1 MLKWKL
7 NQINNSLLSLLQK
20 TNLLFKACKNHY
32 TTLIMATTNLE
43 KMRNIGIMAHI
54 DAGKTTTTERILYYT
69 GKIHKIGEIDD
80 GQATMDWMA
89 QEQERG
95 ITICSAATTTYWK
108 DHQINII
115 DTPGHVDF
123 TAEVERSL
131 RVLDGAVAVICAVD
145 GVQPQTETVWKQADE
160 FAVPRLCFMNKM
172 DRIGADFFGSMADV
186 AEKFGVETLALQ
198 IPIGEGQDFEG
209 VIDLLNM
216 KEIRWHEDDEGET
229 FDITDVDSSRL
240 AQAQEWREKLVET
253 VAGSDDAL
261 MEIYL
266 EGGEITVDQ
275 LKKAIRAGTISRAFV
290 PFVMGSARHNQG
302 VQPLIDAVI
311 DYLPSPLDIPPAKGI
326 RIKKDEEESVDV
338 PTDPSKMPLGLVFKI
353 QYDREMG
360 PLCYVR
366 MYSGKIQAGTQIF
379 NINKK
384 KRERVNRILRMHANK
399 SEPCDS
405 VSAGDIAVFIGLKL
419 AQTGDSIGTEAFPIL
434 LEQPKF
440 PQPVISVALEPESM
454 SEKDKMNETLEI
466 LSREDPTFTSHEDA
480 ETGQLI
486 ISGMGEL
493 HLDVLVTRMRD
504 DFGVKC
510 NVGAPQVTYRES
522 VSGSAE
528 ATEEFSRVLAGKE
541 NTAGL
546 TITVEQRE
554 QGSGNSFEITCRHA
568 EVPDEIIESIKSGFM
583 SALNSGIRYGYPCTD
598 IGVKVTAIK
607 YDELTSSTFAF
618 EACAAQVF
626 DKACTAA
633 NPVILEPVMN
643 VDIQCP
649 KEFVGPASSQLSQR
663 GGNIMGQDSKAT
675 GEIIHAQAPMANMFG
690 FTTNLRS
697 ATKGRASFSMEFSHF
712 QLKVGGLGQLK
723 AVSCQLLAVIFQEN
737 ILNFKP

>member
-1 MLKWKL
+1 MAA
-7 NQINNSLLSLLQK
+7 NSLD
-20 TNLLFKACKNHY
+20 
-32 TTLIMATTNLE
+32 

-160 FAVPRLCFMNKM
+160 FNVPRLCFMNKM
-172 DRIGADFFGSMADV
+172 DRIGADFFGSMEDV
-186 AEKFGVETLALQ
+186 KEKFGVETLALQ
-198 IPIGEGQDFEG
+198 IPIGQGPDFEG
-209 VIDLLNM
+209 VIDLLQM
-216 KEIRWHEDDEGET
+216 KEIRWHEEDEGET
-229 FDITDVDSSRL
+229 FDVTDVSSERL
-240 AQAQEWREKLVET
+240 AEAQSWREKLIET
-253 VAGSDDAL
+253 VAGCDDAL

-266 EGGEITVDQ
+266 EGGEISVEQ
-275 LKKAIRAGTISRAFV
+275 LKKAIRSGTINRSYV

-311 DYLPSPLDIPPAKGI
+311 DYLPCPTDIPAAKGI
-326 RIKKDEEESVDV
+326 RVKKDQEEAVEIPCDV
-338 PTDPSKMPLGLVFKI
+338 SKMPLGLVFKI

-366 MYSGKIQAGTQIF
+366 MYSGKIQTGSQIF

-384 KRERVNRILRMHANK
+384 KRERVNRILRMHTNK

-405 VSAGDIAVFIGLKL
+405 ISAGDIGVFIGLKL
-419 AQTGDSIGTEAFPIL
+419 AQTGDTIGTEAFTVL

-522 VSGSAE
+522 VSSSAQ
-528 ATEEFSRVLAGKE
+528 ASEEFNKVLAGKE
-541 NTAGL
+541 NVAGL
-546 TITVEQRE
+546 TISVEQRE
-554 QGSGNSFEITCRHA
+554 TGSGNSYEVTCKHA
-568 EVPDEIIESIKSGFM
+568 EVPQEIMDAIQ
-583 SALNSGIRYGYPCTD
+583 SGIMSSLSSGIKYGYPCTD
-598 IGVKVTAIK
+598 IAVKVTQID
-607 YDELTSSTFAF
+607 YNELTASTFAF

-626 DKACTAA
+626 DKACNAA

-643 VDIQCP
+643 VDISCP

-663 GGNIMGQDSKAT
+663 GGNIMGQDSKAS

-697 ATKGRASFSMEFSHF
+697 ATQGRASFSMEFSHF
-712 QLKVGGLGQLK
+712 QLKAGGL
-723 AVSCQLLAVIFQEN
+723 N
-737 ILNFKP
+737 TY

>member
-1 MLKWKL
+1 
-7 NQINNSLLSLLQK
+7 
-20 TNLLFKACKNHY
+20 
-32 TTLIMATTNLE
+32 MALD

-69 GKIHKIGEIDD
+69 KKIHKIGEIDD

-131 RVLDGAVAVICAVD
+131 RVLDGAIAVICAVD

-160 FAVPRLCFMNKM
+160 FNVPRLCFMNKM
-172 DRIGADFFGSMADV
+172 DRIGADFFASMDDV
-186 AEKFGVETLALQ
+186 HEKFGVETLALQ
-198 IPIGEGQDFEG
+198 IPIGQGADFEG
-209 VIDLLNM
+209 VIDLLTM
-216 KEIRWHEDDEGET
+216 KEIRWNADDDGET
-229 FDITDVDSSRL
+229 FEFSDIDSSRL
-240 AQAQEWREKLVET
+240 EEAQTWREKLVDT
-253 VAGSDDAL
+253 VAGSDDDLA
-261 MEIYL
+261 EIYL
-266 EGGEITVDQ
+266 EGGEITIDQ
-275 LKKAIRAGTISRAFV
+275 LKAAIRKGTINRAFV
-290 PFVMGSARHNQG
+290 PFVMGSARRNQG
-302 VQPLIDAVI
+302 VQPLIDAII
-311 DYLPSPLDIPPAKGI
+311 DYLPSPTEIPAAKGI
-326 RIKKDEEESVDV
+326 HVKKDKQEDV
-338 PTDPSKMPLGLVFKI
+338 TVPCDPSKMALGLVFKI

-366 MYSGKIQAGTQIF
+366 MYSGKIQAGTQIY

-384 KRERVNRILRMHANK
+384 KRERVNRILRMHADK
-399 SEPCDS
+399 SEAMDS

-419 AQTGDSIGTEAFPIL
+419 AQTGDTIGSETFTVL
-434 LEQPKF
+434 LEQPTF

-454 SEKDKMNETLEI
+454 SERDKMNETLKI
-466 LSREDPTFTSHEDA
+466 LSCEDPTFTYHDDA

-493 HLDVLVTRMRD
+493 HLDVLVTRMKD

-522 VSGSAE
+522 ISSSAE
-528 ATEEFSRVLAGKE
+528 ATEEFNKVLGGKE

-546 TITVEQRE
+546 TIKVEPRE
-554 QGSGNSFEITCRHA
+554 QGSGNLYTCK
-568 EVPDEIIESIKSGFM
+568 VKQNNIPDEIMQAIESGFR
-583 SALNSGIRYGYPCTD
+583 SSLDSGIRYGYPCVD
-598 IGVKVTAIK
+598 MAVTVTKID
-607 YDELTSSTFAF
+607 YNELTSTTFAF
-618 EACAAQVF
+618 EACAAAVF
-626 DKACTAA
+626 DKACSAA
-633 NPVILEPVMN
+633 NPEILEPVMN
-643 VDIQCP
+643 VDISCP
-649 KEFVGPASSQLSQR
+649 KEFVGPAGSQLSQR
-663 GGNIMGQDSKAT
+663 GGSIMGQDSKTT

-697 ATKGRASFSMEFSHF
+697 ATQGRASFSMEFSHF
-712 QLKVGGLGQLK
+712 QIKVGGLGN
-723 AVSCQLLAVIFQEN
+723 AY
-737 ILNFKP
+737 

>member
-1 MLKWKL
+1 M
-7 NQINNSLLSLLQK
+7 
-20 TNLLFKACKNHY
+20 
-32 TTLIMATTNLE
+32 TLD

-80 GQATMDWMA
+80 GQATMDWMQ

-95 ITICSAATTTYWK
+95 ITICSAATTTDWK
-108 DHQINII
+108 GYQINII

-160 FAVPRLCFMNKM
+160 FNVPRLGFMNKM
-172 DRIGADFFGSMADV
+172 DRIGADFFGSMDDV
-186 AEKFGVETLALQ
+186 HEKFGVDCLALQ
-198 IPIGEGQDFEG
+198 IPIGQGPDFEG
-209 VIDLLNM
+209 VIDLLKM
-216 KEIRWHEDDEGET
+216 KEIRFEGDEGENVVESEI
-229 FDITDVDSSRL
+229 DASRL
-240 AQAQEWREKLVET
+240 DMANEWREKLVEM
-253 VAGSDDAL
+253 VAGADDAL
-261 MEIYL
+261 MELYL
-266 EGGEITVDQ
+266 DGKEITVEQ
-275 LKKAIRAGTISRAFV
+275 LKKAIREGTINRSYV
-290 PFVMGSARHNQG
+290 PFIMGSARHNQG
-302 VQPLIDAVI
+302 VQPLIDAVV
-311 DYLPSPLDIPPAKGI
+311 DYLPCPTDVPAAKGI
-326 RIKKDEEESVDV
+326 KIKKDQQEDV
-338 PTDPSKMPLGLVFKI
+338 EVPCDATKMPLGLVFKI

-366 MYSGKIQAGTQIF
+366 MYSGKLQSGTQIY
-379 NINKK
+379 NVNKK
-384 KRERVNRILRMHANK
+384 KRERVNRILRMHADK
-399 SEPCDS
+399 SEPMDNLQ
-405 VSAGDIAVFIGLKL
+405 AGDIAVFIGLKL
-419 AQTGDSIGTEAFPIL
+419 AQTGDTIGSEAFTVL

-510 NVGAPQVTYRES
+510 QVGAPQVTYRES
-522 VSGSAE
+522 VSGT
-528 ATEEFSRVLAGKE
+528 ATESEEFSRVLAGKE

-546 TITVEQRE
+546 TIEVSQRE
-554 QGSGNSFEITCRHA
+554 QGSGNSFEIGCKTS
-568 EVPDEIIESIKSGFM
+568 EIPDEIIDSIKNGFL
-583 SALNSGIRYGYPCTD
+583 SALNSGIKYGYPCTD
-598 IGVKVTAIK
+598 VGVKVTKID
-607 YDELTSSTFAF
+607 YNELTSTTFAF
-618 EACAAQVF
+618 EACASQVF
-626 DKACTAA
+626 DKACNSA

-643 VDIQCP
+643 VDISCP

-663 GGNIMGQDSKAT
+663 GGNIMGQDSKST
-675 GEIIHAQAPMANMFG
+675 GEVIHATAPMANMFG

-697 ATKGRASFSMEFSHF
+697 ATQGRASFSMEFSHF
-712 QLKVGGLGQLK
+712 QLKVGGL
-723 AVSCQLLAVIFQEN
+723 ASF
-737 ILNFKP
+737 

>member
-1 MLKWKL
+1 MAA
-7 NQINNSLLSLLQK
+7 NSLD
-20 TNLLFKACKNHY
+20 
-32 TTLIMATTNLE
+32 

-160 FAVPRLCFMNKM
+160 FNVPRLCFMNKM
-172 DRIGADFFGSMADV
+172 DRIGADFFGSMEDV
-186 AEKFGVETLALQ
+186 KEKFGVETLALQ
-198 IPIGEGQDFEG
+198 IPIGQGPDFEG
-209 VIDLLNM
+209 VIDLLQM
-216 KEIRWHEDDEGET
+216 KEIRWHEEDEGET
-229 FDITDVDSSRL
+229 FDVTDVSSERL
-240 AQAQEWREKLVET
+240 AEAQSWREKLIET
-253 VAGSDDAL
+253 VAGCDDAL

-266 EGGEITVDQ
+266 EGGEISVEQ
-275 LKKAIRAGTISRAFV
+275 LKKAIRSGTINRSYV

-311 DYLPSPLDIPPAKGI
+311 DYLPCPTDIPAAKGI
-326 RIKKDEEESVDV
+326 RVKKDQEEAVEIPCDV
-338 PTDPSKMPLGLVFKI
+338 SKMPLGLVFKI

-366 MYSGKIQAGTQIF
+366 MYSGKIQTGSQIF

-405 VSAGDIAVFIGLKL
+405 ISAGDIGVFIGLKL
-419 AQTGDSIGTEAFPIL
+419 AQTGDTIGTEAFTVL

-522 VSGSAE
+522 VSSSAQ
-528 ATEEFSRVLAGKE
+528 ASEEFNKVLAGKE
-541 NTAGL
+541 NVAGL
-546 TITVEQRE
+546 TISVEQRE
-554 QGSGNSFEITCRHA
+554 TGSGNSYEVTCKHA
-568 EVPDEIIESIKSGFM
+568 EVPQEIMDAIQ
-583 SALNSGIRYGYPCTD
+583 SGIMSSLSSGIKYGYPCTD
-598 IGVKVTAIK
+598 IAVKVTQID
-607 YDELTSSTFAF
+607 YNELTASTFAF

-626 DKACTAA
+626 DKACNAA

-643 VDIQCP
+643 VDISCP

-663 GGNIMGQDSKAT
+663 GGNIMGQDSKAS

-697 ATKGRASFSMEFSHF
+697 ATQGRASFSMEFSHF
-712 QLKVGGLGQLK
+712 QLKAGGL
-723 AVSCQLLAVIFQEN
+723 N
-737 ILNFKP
+737 TY

>member
-1 MLKWKL
+1 M
-7 NQINNSLLSLLQK
+7 S
-20 TNLLFKACKNHY
+20 
-32 TTLIMATTNLE
+32 LE

-108 DHQINII
+108 NYQINII

-160 FAVPRLCFMNKM
+160 FNVPRICFMNKM
-172 DRIGADFFGSMADV
+172 DRIGADFFGSMEDV
-186 AEKFGVETLALQ
+186 QQKFCIEPLALQ
-198 IPIGEGQDFEG
+198 IPIGEGPDFEG
-209 VIDLLNM
+209 VIDLLKM
-216 KEIRWHEDDEGET
+216 KELRWSEQDEGET
-229 FDITDVDSSRL
+229 ITESDISAERL
-240 AQAQEWREKLVET
+240 SDAKKWHDKLVET
-253 VAGSDDAL
+253 VAASDDNL

-266 EGGEITVDQ
+266 EGGEISVEQIKT
-275 LKKAIRAGTISRAFV
+275 AIRNGTINRTFV

-302 VQPLIDAVI
+302 VQPLIDAIV
-311 DYLPSPLDIPPAKGI
+311 DYLPCPTDVPAAKGI
-326 RIKKDEEESVDV
+326 KFKKDEQENIEIPCDV
-338 PTDPSKMPLGLVFKI
+338 SKMPLGLVFKI

-366 MYSGKIQAGTQIF
+366 MYSGKISSGTQIF
-379 NINKK
+379 NVNKK
-384 KRERVNRILRMHANK
+384 KQERVNRILRMHADK
-399 SEPCDS
+399 SEPMDS
-405 VSAGDIAVFIGLKL
+405 LSAGDIAVFIGLKL
-419 AQTGDSIGTEAFPIL
+419 AQTGDTIGSEAFNVL

-454 SEKDKMNETLEI
+454 SEKDKMNETLAI

-522 VSGSAE
+522 VSGKAE
-528 ATEEFSRVLAGKE
+528 SSEEYSRVLAGKE

-546 TITVEQRE
+546 KISVEQRE
-554 QGSGNSFEITCRHA
+554 QGSGNSYEVCCKHSDVPEEIMA
-568 EVPDEIIESIKSGFM
+568 AIESGFK
-583 SALNSGIRYGYPCTD
+583 SALDSGIKYGYPCTD
-598 IGVKVTAIK
+598 VGVKVLEIS
-607 YDELTSSTFAF
+607 YNELTSTTFAF

-626 DKACTAA
+626 DKACNLA

-643 VDIQCP
+643 VDISCP

-663 GGNIMGQDSKAT
+663 GGSIMGQDSKVS

-697 ATKGRASFSMEFSHF
+697 ATQGRASFSMEFSHF
-712 QLKVGGLGQLK
+712 QIKAGGLT
-723 AVSCQLLAVIFQEN
+723 SY
-737 ILNFKP
+737 

>member
-1 MLKWKL
+1 
-7 NQINNSLLSLLQK
+7 
-20 TNLLFKACKNHY
+20 
-32 TTLIMATTNLE
+32 
-43 KMRNIGIMAHI
+43 MRNIGIMAHI

-108 DHQINII
+108 NYQINII

-160 FAVPRLCFMNKM
+160 FNVPRICFMNKM
-172 DRIGADFFGSMADV
+172 DRIGADFFGSMEDV
-186 AEKFGVETLALQ
+186 QQKFGIEPLALQ
-198 IPIGEGQDFEG
+198 IPIGEGPDFEG
-209 VIDLLNM
+209 VIDLIKM
-216 KEIRWHEDDEGET
+216 KELRWSEEDEGET
-229 FDITDVDSSRL
+229 ITESEILAERL
-240 AQAQEWREKLVET
+240 SDAQKWHDKLVES
-253 VAGSDDAL
+253 VAASDDNL

-266 EGGEITVDQ
+266 EGGEISVEQIKTS
-275 LKKAIRAGTISRAFV
+275 IRNGTINRTFV

-302 VQPLIDAVI
+302 VQPLIDAIV
-311 DYLPSPLDIPPAKGI
+311 DYLPCPTDVPAAKGI
-326 RIKKDEEESVDV
+326 KFKKDEQENIEIPCDV
-338 PTDPSKMPLGLVFKI
+338 SKMPLGLVFKI

-366 MYSGKIQAGTQIF
+366 MYSGKISSGTQIF
-379 NINKK
+379 NVNKK
-384 KRERVNRILRMHANK
+384 KRERVNRILRMHADK
-399 SEPCDS
+399 SEPMDS
-405 VSAGDIAVFIGLKL
+405 LSAGDIAVFIGLKL
-419 AQTGDSIGTEAFPIL
+419 AQTGDTIGSEAFNVL

-454 SEKDKMNETLEI
+454 SEKDKMNETLAI

-522 VSGSAE
+522 VSGKAE
-528 ATEEFSRVLAGKE
+528 SSEEYSRVLAGKE

-546 TITVEQRE
+546 KISVEQRE
-554 QGSGNSFEITCRHA
+554 QGSGNSYEVCCKHSDVPEEIMA
-568 EVPDEIIESIKSGFM
+568 AIESGFK
-583 SALNSGIRYGYPCTD
+583 SALDSGIKYGYPCTD
-598 IGVKVTAIK
+598 VGVKVLEIT
-607 YDELTSSTFAF
+607 YNELTSTTFAF

-626 DKACTAA
+626 DKACNLA

-643 VDIQCP
+643 VDISCP

-663 GGNIMGQDSKAT
+663 GGSIMGQDSKVS

-697 ATKGRASFSMEFSHF
+697 ATQGRASFSMEFSHF
-712 QLKVGGLGQLK
+712 QIKAGGLT
-723 AVSCQLLAVIFQEN
+723 SY
-737 ILNFKP
+737 

>member
-1 MLKWKL
+1 M
-7 NQINNSLLSLLQK
+7 S
-20 TNLLFKACKNHY
+20 
-32 TTLIMATTNLE
+32 LE

-108 DHQINII
+108 NYQINII

-160 FAVPRLCFMNKM
+160 FNVPRICFMNKM
-172 DRIGADFFGSMADV
+172 DRIGADFFGSMEDV
-186 AEKFGVETLALQ
+186 QQKFGIEPLALQ
-198 IPIGEGQDFEG
+198 IPIGEGPDFEG
-209 VIDLLNM
+209 VIDLIKM
-216 KEIRWHEDDEGET
+216 KELRWSEEDEGET
-229 FDITDVDSSRL
+229 ITESEISAERL
-240 AQAQEWREKLVET
+240 SDAQKWHDKLVET
-253 VAGSDDAL
+253 VAASDDNL

-266 EGGEITVDQ
+266 EGGEISVEQIKT
-275 LKKAIRAGTISRAFV
+275 AIRNGTINRTFV

-302 VQPLIDAVI
+302 VQPLIDAIV
-311 DYLPSPLDIPPAKGI
+311 DYLPCPTDVPAAKGI
-326 RIKKDEEESVDV
+326 KFKKDEQENIEIPCDV
-338 PTDPSKMPLGLVFKI
+338 SKMPLGLVFKI

-366 MYSGKIQAGTQIF
+366 MYSGKISSGTQIF
-379 NINKK
+379 NVNKK
-384 KRERVNRILRMHANK
+384 KRERVNRILRMHADK
-399 SEPCDS
+399 SEPMDS
-405 VSAGDIAVFIGLKL
+405 LSAGDIAVFIGLKL
-419 AQTGDSIGTEAFPIL
+419 AQTGDTIGSEAFNVL

-454 SEKDKMNETLEI
+454 SEKDKMNETLAI

-522 VSGSAE
+522 VSGKAE
-528 ATEEFSRVLAGKE
+528 SSEEYSRVLAGKE

-546 TITVEQRE
+546 KISVEQRE
-554 QGSGNSFEITCRHA
+554 QGSGNSYEVCCKHSDVPEEIMEA
-568 EVPDEIIESIKSGFM
+568 IESGFK
-583 SALNSGIRYGYPCTD
+583 SALDSGIKYGYPCTD
-598 IGVKVTAIK
+598 VGVKVLEIT
-607 YDELTSSTFAF
+607 YNELTSTTFAF

-626 DKACTAA
+626 DKACNLA

-643 VDIQCP
+643 VDISCP

-663 GGNIMGQDSKAT
+663 GGSIMGQDSKVS

-697 ATKGRASFSMEFSHF
+697 ATQGRASFSMEFSHF
-712 QLKVGGLGQLK
+712 QIKAGGLT
-723 AVSCQLLAVIFQEN
+723 SY
-737 ILNFKP
+737 